1 MIDQNHATFY
11 ISYTLICISLIV
23 IYIKIKSSEGVVI
36 TTKEFRI
43 FQSGF
48 LTGYSSMILCELMA
62 TASFYSTL
70 YGLSFSI
77 EKITKL
83 YIVTIVSTTIFGL
96 LAEIVDI
103 GSRKDKCVL
112 SAILYSISMLS
123 LFFGGHYEML
133 LMGRVTYGAAA
144 AFHHS
149 SFEAYIIHEHT
160 TLGFPDDWLTQTFG
174 LLTHSM
180 TLVAGLAGVIGQTA
194 ATSGT
199 MGPPGL
205 SCALFLVTGIY
216 ILIGWSKDSSG
227 PRFMLS
233 NFLFN
238 VNHTLNAAKSNKQML
253 YLLIISALCESSIT
267 IFTFYWAP
275 WISSMVVEEDQTVP
289 FEIVFSTYIL
299 ASMLGNYLH
308 QMYSTSVG
316 SEFYFQAILFGSSF
330 AFLFGA
336 MLQTPIMAFAT
347 STAIYVC
354 IGGYWPSVGYLRGK
368 IVQPEMRSTSLTLT
382 RVVTL
387 IISIIIL
394 NCIHHSPMLILL
406 TCATLNGA
414 AAYFQM
420 MISQDGA
427 SSEVEVGK
435 GSRQTE

>member
-11 ISYTLICISLIV
+11 ISFALLSTALIV
-23 IYIKIKSSEGVVI
+23 LYIKIKSTEAVI
-36 TTKEFRI
+36 INRPEFRI
-43 FQSGF
+43 FQNSF
-48 LTGYSSMILCELMA
+48 LTGYSSMILCELLA
-62 TASFYSTL
+62 QASFYSTL
-70 YGLSFSI
+70 YSFSFSI

-96 LAEIVDI
+96 LAEIIDI
-103 GSRKDKCVL
+103 GSRKDKCVC
-112 SAILYSISMLS
+112 SALLYSISMLS

-160 TLGFPDDWLTQTFG
+160 NRGWPDDWLTETFG

-180 TLVAGLAGVIGQTA
+180 TLVAGLSGVIGQTA

-205 SCALFLVTGIY
+205 SCVLFLITGIY
-216 ILIGWSKDSSG
+216 ILVGWNKDSSG

-238 VNHTLNAAKSNKQML
+238 VNQTLNAAKSNKQML
-253 YLLIISALCESSIT
+253 YLLIISALCETSIT
-267 IFTFYWAP
+267 LFTFYWAP
-275 WISSMVVEEDQTVP
+275 WISSMIIEEDQTVP

-308 QMYSTSVG
+308 QMYAATIG
-316 SEFYFQAILFGSSF
+316 ADFAFQSILFASSF

-336 MLQTPIMAFAT
+336 MLQTPVMAFGA
-347 STAIYVC
+347 SIVIYIC
-354 IGGYWPSVGYLRGK
+354 IGGYWPSVGNLRGK
-368 IVQPEMRSTSLTLT
+368 FVQPEMRSTSLTLT

-387 IISIIIL
+387 IISITIL
-394 NCIHHSPMLILL
+394 HSIHHSPMLILI

-420 MISQDGA
+420 MVSQDGA
-427 SSEVEVGK
+427 SVDVEIGK
-435 GSRQTE
+435 GSRE